1 MDSEDNKRKDVKNI
15 FTTLKLELTI
25 SIEESKDFINLL
37 DTAQD
42 MRDEFGEDTAY
53 RYDERYPDRWYRKN
67 MDREYR
73 GGRYD
78 YKRY

>member
-1 MDSEDNKRKDVKNI
+1 MGIIMLKGSNSAEDLMHKARK
-15 FTTLKLELTI
+15 LKMAVCDFVDELE
-25 SIEESKDFINLL
+25 

>member
-1 MDSEDNKRKDVKNI
+1 MGIIMLRGSNSAEELIRKAHKVKTAVCD
-15 FTTLKLELTI
+15 FVDELE
-25 SIEESKDFINLL
+25 

-42 MRDEFGEDTAY
+42 MREEYGEDMAY
-53 RYDERYPDRWYRKN
+53 RYDERYPERMYRKN